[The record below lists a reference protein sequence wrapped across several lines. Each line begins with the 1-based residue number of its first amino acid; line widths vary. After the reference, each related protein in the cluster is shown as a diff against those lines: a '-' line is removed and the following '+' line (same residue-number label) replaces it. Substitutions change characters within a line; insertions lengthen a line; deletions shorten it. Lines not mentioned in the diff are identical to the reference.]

1 MTGLLATSLDEGSLM
16 GNSSLSEANNSTD
29 CAHCPPV
36 HLFSDFIEMI
46 YLGTV
51 ISIGTPANIYIL
63 IKLIR
68 EHRRTPKD
76 SVRAGFLLM
85 KINLNISDL
94 FILMILALGKLTW
107 LATYAWYDISSSCRP
122 IVRACTPISQ

>member
-1 MTGLLATSLDEGSLM
+1 MAATITTDAHLVDSVSF
-16 GNSSLSEANNSTD
+16 NSTNHSTD
-29 CAHCPPV
+29 CTHCPPV
-36 HLFSDFIEMI
+36 HLFSDFIEMV

-68 EHRRTPKD
+68 ELRQTPKD

-94 FILMILALGKLTW
+94 FILIVLALGKLTW
-107 LATYAWYDISSSCRP
+107 LATYAWY
-122 IVRACTPISQ
+122 AFA